1 MVEAARKTMVENVR
15 REMVKLRAL
24 LDDVADADVVPRT
37 QGLGPEVGPAER
49 RAVREAFRRLNQ
61 SLSGHDTSSE
71 VLTELFPD
79 PAVTESTTLRQAGKR
94 FIEASEGRE
103 ATDEELAI
111 WE

>member
-15 REMVKLRAL
+15 REIVSLRAL
-24 LDDVADADVVPRT
+24 LDDVAEADVVPRT
-37 QGLGPEVGPAER
+37 QGLGPDVGPAER

-61 SLSGHDTSSE
+61 SLSGHDTPDE

-79 PAVTESTTLRQAGKR
+79 PAVTESTSLRQAGER
-94 FIEASEGRE
+94 FIKEVEGRDPGP
-103 ATDEELAI
+103 DELEI